1 MRHFS
6 DYLDFIDSRR
16 SIIPELLIAWANINS
31 FSYNTPG
38 LDKMLNVLESAFR
51 PFNQKIEKIELG
63 FHQPLH
69 SAENAGKLFLGR
81 ALRIRKRLT
90 ARPQVFLCCHM
101 DTVFPPDHPF
111 QECSNLDDNRIQG
124 PGVTDAKGGLLV
136 MLEALEAFER
146 SPWADELGWEVL
158 INPDEEI
165 GSPGSKVLLEEAT
178 ATNDIGLIFEPSL
191 SDGNLVGSRKGSG
204 NFMITVKGRAAHAG
218 REPDIG
224 RNAINALAD
233 FIVQLNSLPPGAT
246 GLTLNVGYIEGG
258 GPVNVVPDTAIC
270 RFNVRVSNSEDQQ
283 LFEDH
288 LELVKARINQIDGIS
303 IESRGEFSRPPKPLD
318 NRTEKLL
325 GHFAAVGQELGLSLE
340 SRFSGGACD
349 GNNLAA
355 WGLPT
360 IDSLGATGNGIHS
373 SKEYVL
379 IPSIVE
385 RAKLTALFMMKLADG
400 AISLA

>member
-1 MRHFS
+1 
-6 DYLDFIDSRR
+6 
-16 SIIPELLIAWANINS
+16 
-31 FSYNTPG
+31 
-38 LDKMLNVLESAFR
+38 
-51 PFNQKIEKIELG
+51 
-63 FHQPLH
+63 
-69 SAENAGKLFLGR
+69 
-81 ALRIRKRLT
+81 
-90 ARPQVFLCCHM
+90 
-101 DTVFPPDHPF
+101 
-111 QECSNLDDNRIQG
+111 
-124 PGVTDAKGGLLV
+124 

-165 GSPGSKVLLEEAT
+165 GSPGSKLLLEEA
-178 ATNDIGLIFEPSL
+178 ARTNDIGLIFEPSL
-191 SDGNLVGSRKGSG
+191 SDGNLVGPRRGSG

-233 FIVQLNSLPPGAT
+233 FIVQLNSLPPGAV

-318 NRTEKLL
+318 NRNSKTSWSFCRGRSRTWFIIGIAIQWGSLRRKQL
-325 GHFAAVGQELGLSLE
+325 G
-340 SRFSGGACD
+340 R
-349 GNNLAA
+349 
-355 WGLPT
+355 
-360 IDSLGATGNGIHS
+360 LGASHGRQFGS
-373 SKEYVL
+373 YRKRY
-379 IPSIVE
+379 P
-385 RAKLTALFMMKLADG
+385 
-400 AISLA
+400 